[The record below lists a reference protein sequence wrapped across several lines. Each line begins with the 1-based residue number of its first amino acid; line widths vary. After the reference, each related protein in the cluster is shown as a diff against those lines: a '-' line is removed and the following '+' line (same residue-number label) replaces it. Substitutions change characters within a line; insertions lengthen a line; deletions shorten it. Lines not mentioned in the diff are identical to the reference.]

1 MSAKGRAFKLAV
13 VYCVVKAGLK
23 SLGDKKLK
31 ITMVLRP
38 RDKRKIDIDN
48 RIKSV
53 LDALENSGLFDNDY
67 QVDDLRI
74 TRGELI
80 KDGCIVVTI
89 EELSRQAEGESR
101 QLDSQDVDGGHG
113 SATHHHLT

>member
-1 MSAKGRAFKLAV
+1 MLSKKGREYKVAV
-13 VYCVVKAGLK
+13 QEYVIEHDIPSVHDMRISVL
-23 SLGDKKLK
+23 L
-31 ITMVLRP
+31 ILRP

-101 QLDSQDVDGGHG
+101 QLDS
-113 SATHHHLT
+113 